1 MRTETNTTMT
11 DNFDPDAL
19 DREYER
25 RRAQHHHTNP
35 DEEPEGPQVR
45 KSAKKDSKADKP
57 KKPNRIIAFLKDRRT
72 RMFAGITIL
81 CWATYLLV
89 ASISF
94 FTAGADDQSN
104 AINRSVEE
112 MSQNPSEIHN
122 LGGALGAYLSQNI
135 ISDGLGIGVF
145 ILILYFFMLGWRLLH
160 KSKMHFWSLTFK
172 SLIDAVALSMVAGFV
187 AIETGVS
194 SWVYWGGIHGH
205 EVNLYLISV
214 MDHIGAF
221 LVNIV
226 LVALVASIYLREL
239 SLLYLAYRKRVKAHR
254 EKVAA
259 ERRAK
264 EERQR
269 MIEEQLRESSK
280 IVTGEEDNAADET
293 ASEQTEVAASSTPK
307 FIDLNTAFAPTDDET
322 PDDDREEESISESGH
337 QDSALIV
344 ADDPVNVPEIAESEE
359 EEPYSPV
366 NEYPTAIAEA
376 SSDSQEP
383 EEDQEERLPAIA
395 EHDTDEPEEAEVTVE
410 YPEDTDETDDAA
422 EEMVININEIEQ
434 ARKIQSSTYDPTAGL
449 PKYHFPSIELL
460 DDIAVRSDC
469 VDETEMEENKN
480 RITATLNNYKIAISK
495 IEATVGPT
503 VTLYEIVPAEG
514 IRIAQIKRLEDDI
527 ALSLAALG
535 IRIIAPIP
543 GKGTIGIEVP
553 NKEPQMVPIRSIISS
568 KAFQECRDA
577 LPMAIGSTISKD
589 VFIADLAKV
598 PHLLVAGATGQG
610 KSVGLNTIIASLLY
624 KKHPSELKFVLIDPK
639 TVEFTLYSKLEKHY
653 LAKLP
658 DEDNPIVCDP
668 MKVVNTLNSVCVEM
682 ENRFKLFNKAESRDI
697 KEYNKKFVERRLN
710 PENGHFFMP
719 YIVVIIDEF
728 ADLIMVAGKEVERP
742 VARLAQKARAAG
754 IHVILATQ
762 RPSTDVITGM
772 IKANFPGRM
781 AFRVMQMVDSR
792 TILDRPGANQL
803 IGKGDMLISI
813 AGEITRVQCAYIST
827 EEVVG
832 ICRAVNE
839 QMGYPCAYELPEY
852 EPEGSDGGNVSSTGD
867 RDSLFEEAA
876 RFCIASGTASTSSLQ
891 RRYSIGYN
899 RAGKIMDQLEAAGV
913 VGPASG
919 AKPRSVLIDSLQL
932 DRLMETF

>member
-1 MRTETNTTMT
+1 MRTEGSPIMT

-19 DREYER
+19 DHEYER
-25 RRAQHHHTNP
+25 RQAQRQYDDNP
-35 DEEPEGPQVR
+35 IRKKRGAKEDVVPE
-45 KSAKKDSKADKP
+45 KKRS
-57 KKPNRIIAFLKDRRT
+57 NRLISFLTDRRT
-72 RMFAGITIL
+72 RMFVGITIL

-94 FTAGADDQSN
+94 FTTGADDQSS
-104 AINRSVEE
+104 AMHKTVEQ
-112 MSQNPSEIHN
+112 MSQTPGEIHN

-135 ISDGLGIGVF
+135 ISDGLGIGIFV
-145 ILILYFFMLGWRLLH
+145 LILYFFILGWRLLH
-160 KSKMHFWSLTFK
+160 KGSLHFWSLTFK
-172 SLIDAVALSMVAGFV
+172 SLIDAVTLSMVAGFV
-187 AIETGVS
+187 AIETGIS
-194 SWVYWGGIHGH
+194 DWVYWGGVHGH

-214 MDHIGAF
+214 MDHLGAF
-221 LVNIV
+221 LVNIALIG
-226 LVALVASIYLREL
+226 LVAAIYLSEL
-239 SLLYLAYRKRVKAHR
+239 SRLYLAYRKRVKAHR
-254 EKVAA
+254 EKVAE

-269 MIEEQLRESSK
+269 LIDEQLRESSK
-280 IVTGEEDNAADET
+280 IVDGEENHPEEEQEQESSRNAEL
-293 ASEQTEVAASSTPK
+293 AAQ
-307 FIDLNTAFAPTDDET
+307 FIDLNSTFNQQFEEPEIAQDTTDDEVDEADSNPCTSDVPSVSPEFIDEEAATYRPTDEAEAEEAASSVDDT
-322 PDDDREEESISESGH
+322 PD
-337 QDSALIV
+337 
-344 ADDPVNVPEIAESEE
+344 
-359 EEPYSPV
+359 
-366 NEYPTAIAEA
+366 
-376 SSDSQEP
+376 
-383 EEDQEERLPAIA
+383 
-395 EHDTDEPEEAEVTVE
+395 
-410 YPEDTDETDDAA
+410 A
-422 EEMVININEIEQ
+422 EEMVVNINEIEQ
-434 ARKIQSSTYDPTAGL
+434 ADVIQTTTYDPTLDL
-449 PKYHFPSIELL
+449 PNYHFPSIELL
-460 DDIAVRSDC
+460 ADIPLKSDC
-469 VDETEMEENKN
+469 VDETEMEENKE

-543 GKGTIGIEVP
+543 GRGTIGIEVP
-553 NKEPQMVPIRSIISS
+553 NKDPQMVPIRSIIAS
-568 KAFQECRDA
+568 KAFQDCKYA
-577 LPMAIGSTISKD
+577 LPMALGSTISKD

-639 TVEFTLYSKLEKHY
+639 TVEFTLYAKLERHY

-658 DEDNPIVCDP
+658 DEENPIVCDP
-668 MKVVNTLNSVCVEM
+668 MKVVATLTSVCQEM
-682 ENRFKLFNKAESRDI
+682 EDRFKLFYKAETRDI
-697 KEYNKKFVERRLN
+697 AEYNRKFIDRRLN
-710 PENGHFFMP
+710 PEKGHHYMP

-803 IGKGDMLISI
+803 IGKGDMLISLGGI
-813 AGEITRVQCAYIST
+813 ITRVQCAYIST
-827 EEVVG
+827 EEVVD
-832 ICRAVNE
+832 ICNSVNE
-839 QMGYPCAYELPEY
+839 QLGFPSAYELPEVQ
-852 EPEGSDGGNVSSTGD
+852 PEGGEGSGSGGGAGED

-876 RFCIASGTASTSSLQ
+876 RFCITSGTASTSSLQ

-899 RAGKIMDQLEAAGV
+899 RAGRIMDQLEEAGV

-919 AKPRSVLIDSLQL
+919 AKPRSVLMDSLQL
-932 DRLMETF
+932 DRLMEILEQNR

>member
-1 MRTETNTTMT
+1 MRTETNTIMT

-25 RRAQHHHTNP
+25 RRAQHDNSENEDRERPHLK
-35 DEEPEGPQVR
+35 
-45 KSAKKDSKADKP
+45 KSKGNKRVELATKR
-57 KKPNRIIAFLKDRRT
+57 PNRIISFFKDKRT
-72 RMFAGITIL
+72 RMFTGIALL
-81 CWATYLLV
+81 CWATYMLV

-104 AINRSVEE
+104 AINKTVEE

-145 ILILYFFMLGWRLLH
+145 VLILYFFLLGWRLLH
-160 KSKMHFWSLTFK
+160 KSKVHFWSLTFK
-172 SLIDAVALSMVAGFV
+172 SLIDAVTLSMVAGFV
-187 AIETGVS
+187 AIETEIN

-214 MDHIGAF
+214 MSHLGTF
-221 LVNIV
+221 LVNVV
-226 LVALVASIYLREL
+226 LIALVAAIYLREL
-239 SLLYLAYRKRVKAHR
+239 GMLYLAYRKRVKAHR

-280 IVTGEEDNAADET
+280 IVTGEEPTTDSRESADADNANP
-293 ASEQTEVAASSTPK
+293 ASSSI
-307 FIDLNTAFAPTDDET
+307 FIDLNTAFNPVE
-322 PDDDREEESISESGH
+322 
-337 QDSALIV
+337 
-344 ADDPVNVPEIAESEE
+344 DDPSYPKDEASAGTEAATTALTEIDAQITQYTETSEQPTESEE
-359 EEPYSPV
+359 IP
-366 NEYPTAIAEA
+366 NTIDDTEYNNGDYLENV
-376 SSDSQEP
+376 SSSS
-383 EEDQEERLPAIA
+383 ED
-395 EHDTDEPEEAEVTVE
+395 HGEEAE
-410 YPEDTDETDDAA
+410 DSIG
-422 EEMVININEIEQ
+422 EMIVNINEIEQ
-434 ARKIQSSTYDPTAGL
+434 ANKIQSTLYDPTASL
-449 PKYHFPSIELL
+449 PKYRLPSIELL
-460 DDIAVRSDC
+460 EDISVRSDC

-568 KAFQECRDA
+568 KAFQECKYA

-668 MKVVNTLNSVCVEM
+668 MKVVSTLNSVCVEM
-682 ENRFKLFNKAESRDI
+682 ENRFKLFNKAEARDI

-813 AGEITRVQCAYIST
+813 GGEITRVQCAYIST
-827 EEVVG
+827 EEVVE
-832 ICRAVNE
+832 ICKAVNE

-852 EPEGSDGGNVSSTGD
+852 VPEGSENGTISNSGD

-899 RAGKIMDQLEAAGV
+899 RAGKIMDQLEAAGIV
-913 VGPASG
+913 SPASG
-919 AKPRSVLIDSLQL
+919 SKPRSVLIDSLQL

>member
-1 MRTETNTTMT
+1 MRTEGNNIMT

-25 RRAQHHHTNP
+25 RQAQRDTQFRDDDRN
-35 DEEPEGPQVR
+35 DPQ
-45 KSAKKDSKADKP
+45 P
-57 KKPNRIIAFLKDRRT
+57 KKQGKKNSPEPLSKRPNRIMAFFKDKRT
-72 RMFAGITIL
+72 RMFAGIAIL
-81 CWATYLLV
+81 CWATYMLV

-94 FTAGADDQSN
+94 FTSGADDQSN
-104 AINRSVEE
+104 AINKTVEE
-112 MSQNPSEIHN
+112 MALQPGEIHN

-160 KSKMHFWSLTFK
+160 KTKVRFWSLTFK
-172 SLIDAVALSMVAGFV
+172 SLIDAITLSMVAGFI

-214 MDHIGAF
+214 MNHLGAF
-221 LVNIV
+221 LVNVV
-226 LVALVASIYLREL
+226 LIALVASIYLREIGL
-239 SLLYLAYRKRVKAHR
+239 IYLAYRKKVKAHR

-269 MIEEQLRESSK
+269 QIEEQLRESSK
-280 IVTGEEDNAADET
+280 IVTGEEDTTPEEEPD
-293 ASEQTEVAASSTPK
+293 EVAAATPVSSK
-307 FIDLNTAFAPTDDET
+307 IIDLNTAFGPSDDET
-322 PDDDREEESISESGH
+322 DLDDEPAYPAANVAAPIENIEPQEEPVQEPVAEAEEIPADYDREQQYEDETEEPQYETTEPRT
-337 QDSALIV
+337 
-344 ADDPVNVPEIAESEE
+344 ADTVVPAQIDITEEPAEPQVEE
-359 EEPYSPV
+359 EEPQI
-366 NEYPTAIAEA
+366 EEEE
-376 SSDSQEP
+376 SQEM
-383 EEDQEERLPAIA
+383 I
-395 EHDTDEPEEAEVTVE
+395 V
-410 YPEDTDETDDAA
+410 
-422 EEMVININEIEQ
+422 NINEIEQ
-434 ARKIQSSTYDPTAGL
+434 ARKIQNKAYDPSADL
-449 PKYHFPSIELL
+449 PNYHFPGIDIL
-460 DDIAVRSDC
+460 DDIAIKSDC

-480 RITATLNNYKIAISK
+480 RITATLNNYKIAITQ

-527 ALSLAALG
+527 ALNLAALG

-568 KAFQECRDA
+568 KAFQECKYA
-577 LPMAIGSTISKD
+577 LPMAIGSTISKE

-639 TVEFTLYSKLEKHY
+639 TVEFTLYSKLERHY

-658 DEDNPIVCDP
+658 DEENPIVCDP
-668 MKVVNTLNSVCVEM
+668 MKVVSTLNSVCVEM

-697 KEYNKKFVERRLN
+697 KEYNQKFVDRRLN

-803 IGKGDMLISI
+803 IGKGDMLISLG
-813 AGEITRVQCAYIST
+813 GEVTRVQCAYIST
-827 EEVVG
+827 EETVR

-839 QMGYPCAYELPEY
+839 QMGYSCAYELPEY
-852 EPEGSDGGNVSSTGD
+852 IPEGAESSSSMGSTTD
-867 RDSLFEEAA
+867 RDSLFEEAGQ
-876 RFCIASGTASTSSLQ
+876 FCIASGTASTSSLQ
-891 RRYSIGYN
+891 RRYSIGYT

-919 AKPRSVLIDSLQL
+919 SKPRSVLMDSLQFE
-932 DRLMETF
+932 RLIETL

>member
-1 MRTETNTTMT
+1 MRTEGNHIMT

-25 RRAQHHHTNP
+25 RQAQHYDTPRN
-35 DEEPEGPQVR
+35 DDREGPQLK
-45 KSAKKDSKADKP
+45 KSGKKGAIDPLNKR
-57 KKPNRIIAFLKDRRT
+57 PNRIAAFFKDKRT
-72 RMFAGITIL
+72 RMFAGIAIL
-81 CWATYLLV
+81 CWATYMLI

-94 FTAGADDQSN
+94 FTSGADDQSN
-104 AINRSVEE
+104 AINKTVEE
-112 MSQNPSEIHN
+112 MAQHPGEIHN

-160 KSKMHFWSLTFK
+160 KSKVHFWSLTFK

-194 SWVYWGGIHGH
+194 SWVYWGGVHGH

-214 MDHIGAF
+214 MNHLGTF
-221 LVNIV
+221 LVNVV
-226 LVALVASIYLREL
+226 LIALVAAIYLREIGL
-239 SLLYLAYRKRVKAHR
+239 IYLAYRKKVKAHR

-269 MIEEQLRESSK
+269 QIEEQLRESSK
-280 IVTGEEDNAADET
+280 IVTGEEDETPAEETEESAVAPAAT
-293 ASEQTEVAASSTPK
+293 TK
-307 FIDLNTAFAPTDDET
+307 IIDLNTAFGPSDDEMASEPET
-322 PDDDREEESISESGH
+322 PYSSPATPSSFAEADSDDDVTEETTLNTVNLEETSIDQYPETEHELKPEPQSL
-337 QDSALIV
+337 Q
-344 ADDPVNVPEIAESEE
+344 PVAESFDTVELSKE
-359 EEPYSPV
+359 DDTITEQS
-366 NEYPTAIAEA
+366 
-376 SSDSQEP
+376 EP
-383 EEDQEERLPAIA
+383 EEEDSAQE
-395 EHDTDEPEEAEVTVE
+395 TS
-410 YPEDTDETDDAA
+410 
-422 EEMVININEIEQ
+422 EMIVNINEIEM
-434 ARKIQSSTYDPTAGL
+434 ARKIQSTTFDPTAEL
-449 PKYHFPSIELL
+449 PKYRIPGIELL
-460 DDIAVRSDC
+460 DDIAVKSDC

-480 RITATLNNYKIAISK
+480 RITATLNNYKIAITQ

-527 ALSLAALG
+527 ALNLAALG

-568 KAFQECRDA
+568 KAFQECKYA
-577 LPMAIGSTISKD
+577 LPMAIGSTISKE

-668 MKVVNTLNSVCVEM
+668 LKVVSTLNSVCVEM

-697 KEYNKKFVERRLN
+697 KEYNQKFIDRRLN

-803 IGKGDMLISI
+803 IGKGDMLISLG
-813 AGEITRVQCAYIST
+813 GEITRVQCAFIST
-827 EEVVG
+827 EETVR

-839 QMGYPCAYELPEY
+839 QMGYSHAYELPEY
-852 EPEGSDGGNVSSTGD
+852 IPEGAESSNSVGSTAD
-867 RDSLFEEAA
+867 RDSLFEEAGQ
-876 RFCIASGTASTSSLQ
+876 FCIDSGTASTSSLQ
-891 RRYSIGYN
+891 RRYSIGYT

-919 AKPRSVLIDSLQL
+919 SKPRSVLMDTPSFL
-932 DRLMETF
+932 RLLETL

>member
-1 MRTETNTTMT
+1 MRTEGNTIMT

-25 RRAQHHHTNP
+25 RRAQQHHNTDP

-45 KSAKKDSKADKP
+45 KSAKKDIKADKP

-72 RMFAGITIL
+72 RMFAGISIL

-104 AINRSVEE
+104 AINKSVEE

-226 LVALVASIYLREL
+226 LIALVASIYLREL

-280 IVTGEEDNAADET
+280 IVTGDEDQTEDET
-293 ASEQTEVAASSTPK
+293 TSEQAETAASSTPK
-307 FIDLNTAFAPTDDET
+307 FIDLNTAFAPTDDEA
-322 PDDDREEESISESGH
+322 PDDNQEEESISETGH
-337 QDSALIV
+337 QDPTMTA
-344 ADDPVNVPEIAESEE
+344 ADDPVNDSEISESEE
-359 EEPYSPV
+359 EPYIPV
-366 NEYPTAIAEA
+366 IEYPAVIDEVPD
-376 SSDSQEP
+376 DSQ
-383 EEDQEERLPAIA
+383 QEEEETPEYNVPAIA
-395 EHDTDEPEEAEVTVE
+395 EHDNDDSEEEVVTDEEEV
-410 YPEDTDETDDAA
+410 ETDDAA

-434 ARKIQSSTYDPTAGL
+434 ARKIQSTTYDPTAGL
-449 PKYHFPSIELL
+449 PKFHFPSIDLL
-460 DDIAVRSDC
+460 ADIAVKSDC

-568 KAFQECRDA
+568 KAFQECRYA

-668 MKVVNTLNSVCVEM
+668 KKVVNTLNSVCVEM

-697 KEYNKKFVERRLN
+697 SEYNKKFIERRLN

-813 AGEITRVQCAYIST
+813 GGEITRVQCAYIST

-839 QMGYPCAYELPEY
+839 QMGYPCAYEFPEY
-852 EPEGSDGGNVSSTGD
+852 EPEGSDNGNVGSTGD

>member
-1 MRTETNTTMT
+1 MRTEGNNIMT

-25 RRAQHHHTNP
+25 RQAQHYDASRN
-35 DEEPEGPQVR
+35 DDREGPQL
-45 KSAKKDSKADKP
+45 KKP
-57 KKPNRIIAFLKDRRT
+57 GKKGVIDPLKKRPNRIVAFFKDKRT
-72 RMFAGITIL
+72 RMFAGIAIL
-81 CWATYLLV
+81 CWATYMLI

-94 FTAGADDQSN
+94 FTSGADDQSN
-104 AINRSVEE
+104 AINKTVEE
-112 MSQNPSEIHN
+112 MAQHPGEIHN

-135 ISDGLGIGVF
+135 ISDGLGVGVF

-160 KSKMHFWSLTFK
+160 KSRVHFWSLTFK
-172 SLIDAVALSMVAGFV
+172 SLIDAVTLSMIAGFV

-214 MDHIGAF
+214 MNHLGAF
-221 LVNIV
+221 LVNVV
-226 LVALVASIYLREL
+226 LIALVASIYLREIGL
-239 SLLYLAYRKRVKAHR
+239 IYLAYRKKVKAHR

-269 MIEEQLRESSK
+269 QIDEQLRESSK
-280 IVTGEEDNAADET
+280 IVTGEEDETPADEPEEPVI
-293 ASEQTEVAASSTPK
+293 APAATTK
-307 FIDLNTAFAPTDDET
+307 IIDLNTAFGPSDDEMDSEPEKPYNSPASTSTFDDATDDDVTEKTTISPTVDHEET
-322 PDDDREEESISESGH
+322 FTENHSEAVYARESEARSAQPEAEESA
-337 QDSALIV
+337 DSV
-344 ADDPVNVPEIAESEE
+344 
-359 EEPYSPV
+359 EPPS
-366 NEYPTAIAEA
+366 N
-376 SSDSQEP
+376 
-383 EEDQEERLPAIA
+383 EEDHLTAPLEIEE
-395 EHDTDEPEEAEVTVE
+395 
-410 YPEDTDETDDAA
+410 DETAQ
-422 EEMVININEIEQ
+422 ETSEMIVNINEIEM
-434 ARKIQSSTYDPTAGL
+434 ARKIQSTTFDPTAEL
-449 PKYHFPSIELL
+449 PKYRIPGIELL
-460 DDIAVRSDC
+460 DDIAVKSDC

-480 RITATLNNYKIAISK
+480 RITATLNNYKIAITQ

-527 ALSLAALG
+527 ALNLAALG

-568 KAFQECRDA
+568 KAFQECKYA
-577 LPMAIGSTISKD
+577 LPMAIGSTISKE

-668 MKVVNTLNSVCVEM
+668 LKVVSTLNSVCVEM

-697 KEYNKKFVERRLN
+697 KEYNQKFIDRRLN

-803 IGKGDMLISI
+803 IGKGDMLISLG
-813 AGEITRVQCAYIST
+813 GEITRVQCAFIST
-827 EEVVG
+827 EETVR

-839 QMGYPCAYELPEY
+839 QMGYSHAYELPEY
-852 EPEGSDGGNVSSTGD
+852 IPEGAESTNNVGSTTD
-867 RDSLFEEAA
+867 RDSLFEEAGQ
-876 RFCIASGTASTSSLQ
+876 FCIDSGTASTSSLQ
-891 RRYSIGYN
+891 RRYSIGYT

-919 AKPRSVLIDSLQL
+919 SKPRSVLMDSLTFQ
-932 DRLMETF
+932 RLLETL

>member
-1 MRTETNTTMT
+1 MRTESNTIMT

-25 RRAQHHHTNP
+25 RRAQQHNTDP
-35 DEEPEGPQVR
+35 DDEPEGIQKK
-45 KSAKKDSKADKP
+45 KSAKKNESASKP
-57 KKPNRIIAFLKDRRT
+57 KRPNRIITFLRDKRT

-104 AINRSVEE
+104 AINKTVEE
-112 MSQNPSEIHN
+112 MSQNPGEIHN

-160 KSKMHFWSLTFK
+160 KSKVHFWSLTFK
-172 SLIDAVALSMVAGFV
+172 SLIDAVTLSMVAGFV

-214 MDHIGAF
+214 MDHLGAF

-226 LVALVASIYLREL
+226 LIALVASIYLREL

-280 IVTGEEDNAADET
+280 IVTGEEETQEHDDPT
-293 ASEQTEVAASSTPK
+293 ASEEAAATITPK
-307 FIDLNTAFAPTDDET
+307 FIDLNTAFAPADEELHET
-322 PDDDREEESISESGH
+322 MPEN
-337 QDSALIV
+337 SAEAI
-344 ADDPVNVPEIAESEE
+344 DEE
-359 EEPYSPV
+359 EEELPV
-366 NEYPTAIAEA
+366 NEESAEETVA
-376 SSDSQEP
+376 HEYNQVPYIPIIDDNIDDFQEEETSQEEAP
-383 EEDQEERLPAIA
+383 EEIDSP
-395 EHDTDEPEEAEVTVE
+395 TDEPVE
-410 YPEDTDETDDAA
+410 NEIIDEDADLEDGTG
-422 EEMVININEIEQ
+422 EMVVNINEIEQ

-568 KAFQECRDA
+568 KAFQECRYA

-852 EPEGSDGGNVSSTGD
+852 EPEGSDNGNVGSTGD